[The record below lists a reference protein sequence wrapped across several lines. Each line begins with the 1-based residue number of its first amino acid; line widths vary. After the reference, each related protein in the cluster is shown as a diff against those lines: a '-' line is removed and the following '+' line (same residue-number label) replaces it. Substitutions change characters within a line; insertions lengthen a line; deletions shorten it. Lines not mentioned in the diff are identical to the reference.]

1 MTPPIACPDCGTPN
15 RPDADLCIQCWRALS
30 DVDLLTKIP
39 TAAFA
44 APAPPGAPPPPA
56 APRTVLPARPAPV
69 AEPVTPREATPG
81 PVPYFAPATACTTPS
96 PSYAVPTRLS
106 APPTTR
112 TVSFPWGRVFSL
124 GFVLAV
130 LVGGYFFFQ
139 ERYSGEFSPDDG
151 AYSVTL
157 PKGWEP
163 LDEVEEAQP
172 MIDVAVTTGDDTQAI
187 MVGHEEVPPAVGA
200 MTKEDLQA
208 GMAWA
213 KGLMPQ
219 LPGFSMGSLQDST
232 VVTGPG
238 VKAYEVS
245 AAVSGTMLPDGG
257 DARIRMVFVVREGSS
272 NMGFLM
278 VVCTE
283 SACPK
288 AQTTFQ
294 QVGRTFELSA

>member
-15 RPDADLCIQCWRALS
+15 RPDADLCVQCWRTLT
-30 DVDLLTKIP
+30 DEDLMSKFP

-44 APAPPGAPPPPA
+44 APAPPPPPA
-56 APRTVLPARPAPV
+56 ARTVVPARSAPAP
-69 AEPVTPREATPG
+69 APEPVTPREVTAG
-81 PVPYFAPATACTTPS
+81 PVPYFAPAAACAT
-96 PSYAVPTRLS
+96 
-106 APPTTR
+106 PTTGYSIPAR
-112 TVSFPWGRVFSL
+112 PSAAPAPVAKKLPWGGLIKVAALVALL
-124 GFVLAV
+124 G
-130 LVGGYFFFQ
+130 VGYHFFQ
-139 ERYSGEFSPDDG
+139 NRYSGEFSPDDG

-187 MVGHEEVPPAVGA
+187 MVGHEEIPPAAQG

-219 LPGFSMGSLQDST
+219 FPGFSMGSIQDST
-232 VVTGPG
+232 AVTGPG
-238 VKAYEVS
+238 VRAYELS
-245 AAVSGTMLPDGG
+245 AAVDGTMLPGG
-257 DARIRMVFVVREGSS
+257 DAARIRMVFVVRDGAP

-278 VVCTE
+278 VVCAE
-283 SACPK
+283 KACPK

-294 QVGRTFELSA
+294 QVARTFELSA

>member
-1 MTPPIACPDCGTPN
+1 MTPPVACPDCGTPN
-15 RPDADLCIQCWRALS
+15 RPDADLCVQCWRALT
-30 DVDLLTKIP
+30 DDLLSKIP
-39 TAAFA
+39 AAAFA
-44 APAPPGAPPPPA
+44 PPPPPPA
-56 APRTVLPARPAPV
+56 APRTVLPARPAPAPV
-69 AEPVTPREATPG
+69 AEPVTPREATAG
-81 PVPYFAPATACTTPS
+81 PVPYFAPAAACATPS
-96 PSYAVPTRLS
+96 AGYTIPARPSTTA
-106 APPTTR
+106 APVTKNL
-112 TVSFPWGRVFSL
+112 PWGGLLKVAV
-124 GFVLAV
+124 VLA
-130 LVGGYFFFQ
+130 LLGVGYHFFQ
-139 ERYSGEFSPDDG
+139 NRYSGEFSPDDG

-172 MIDVAVTTGDDTQAI
+172 MIDVAVATGDDTQAI
-187 MVGHEEVPPAVGA
+187 MVGHEEMPPGLGA

-219 LPGFSMGSLQDST
+219 FPGFSMGSIQDST
-232 VVTGPG
+232 AVTGPG
-238 VKAYEVS
+238 VSAYEVS

-257 DARIRMVFVVREGSS
+257 DARIRMVFVVREGAP

-283 SACPK
+283 KACPK

-294 QVGRTFELSA
+294 QVARTFELSA